1 MCSARPLKAA
11 LLAAPLAANA
21 HYIFSQ
27 LIVNGEA
34 IRSDYSYIRQNTNSY
49 MPSFTDDVI
58 NSEDMRCNVGA
69 TNAASETYD
78 VNAGDT
84 IGFKLAYDEFI
95 EHPGPGFV
103 YMSLVRQAQ
112 PACRNC
118 TDSRRHLAAMSRATT
133 ARVTGSRCGRAVC
146 PAL

>member
-1 MCSARPLKAA
+1 MSLSRTLPAA
-11 LLAAPLAANA
+11 LLAAPLAVNA

-34 IRSDYSYIRQNTNSY
+34 VGSDYSYIRQNTNTY
-49 MPSFTDDVI
+49 MPSYTDDII
-58 NSEDMRCNVGA
+58 NSEELRCNEGA
-69 TNAASETYD
+69 TNAASETYE

-103 YMSLVRQAQ
+103 YMSKV
-112 PACRNC
+112 
-118 TDSRRHLAAMSRATT
+118 SRRTDLAYS
-133 ARVTGSRCGRAVC
+133 
-146 PAL
+146 

>member
-1 MCSARPLKAA
+1 MHSRPLTIAA
-11 LLAAPLAANA
+11 LLAAPMVDA

-27 LIVNGEA
+27 LVVNGEMVGG
-34 IRSDYSYIRQNTNSY
+34 DYSYIRQNTNTY
-49 MPSFTDDVI
+49 MPSYTDDTI
-58 NSEDMRCNVGA
+58 GSEDMRCNVGA

-103 YMSLVRQAQ
+103 YMSLVSLTIVFNVQSS
-112 PACRNC
+112 NC
-118 TDSRRHLAAMSRATT
+118 
-133 ARVTGSRCGRAVC
+133 
-146 PAL
+146 

>member
-1 MCSARPLKAA
+1 MLSFPSIQAL

-27 LIVNGEA
+27 LVVNGELVG
-34 IRSDYSYIRQNTNSY
+34 SDYSYIRQNTNSY
-49 MPSFTDDVI
+49 MPSYTDEVI

-78 VNAGDT
+78 VKAGDT
-84 IGFKLAYDEFI
+84 VGFKLAYNEFI

-103 YMSLVRQAQ
+103 YMSLVSPVEQTH
-112 PACRNC
+112 NG
-118 TDSRRHLAAMSRATT
+118 TILT
-133 ARVTGSRCGRAVC
+133 AS
-146 PAL
+146 

>member
-1 MCSARPLKAA
+1 MRSQTLTTAA
-11 LLAAPLAANA
+11 LLAAPLANA

-27 LIVNGEA
+27 LIVNGQA
-34 IRSDYSYIRQNTNSY
+34 VGQDYSYIRQNTNTY
-49 MPSFTDDVI
+49 MPSYTDEII
-58 NSEDMRCNVGA
+58 NSEELRCNKGA

-103 YMSLVRQAQ
+103 YMSLV
-112 PACRNC
+112 
-118 TDSRRHLAAMSRATT
+118 SRVCGSTT
-133 ARVTGSRCGRAVC
+133 
-146 PAL
+146 

>member
-1 MCSARPLKAA
+1 MRSQSTIA

-34 IRSDYSYIRQNTNSY
+34 VGSDYSYIRQNTNTY

-58 NSEDMRCNVGA
+58 NSENLRCNEGA
-69 TNAASETYD
+69 TNAASETYE
-78 VNAGDT
+78 VTAGDT

-95 EHPGPGFV
+95 EHPGPGFI
-103 YMSLVRQAQ
+103 YMSLVS
-112 PACRNC
+112 PI
-118 TDSRRHLAAMSRATT
+118 
-133 ARVTGSRCGRAVC
+133 
-146 PAL
+146 